1 MNYDGG
7 TETRSY
13 NAMFQLTGISG
24 LGQNITYN
32 FPAGSN
38 NGKIASQY
46 DAVSGE
52 TVSYQ
57 YDSLNRLISASAAGW
72 SQSYSYDGFG
82 NLTNRVGS
90 GAAVGNNPT
99 PADPATNR
107 LVNAAYDANGNMLST
122 GNVYDVENRLMQAA
136 MAGGTIQYAYDGQ
149 NKRIWQGSFT
159 NSGDPQMLMLETVS
173 MFGADGQLAAT
184 YSTQPGFNNTTN
196 PVGITFAQ
204 VVQRVYFGR
213 KLIKWVDAAY
223 AAHNAVQDRLG
234 SVGKYYPYGEER
246 NSPPLA
252 NDQVKFA
259 TYTRDA
265 ATGNDYADQR
275 YYGSTFGRFMSPDP
289 YKDRRNA
296 FFGET

>member
-99 PADPATNR
+99 AADPATNR
-107 LVNAAYDANGNMLST
+107 LVNAA
-122 GNVYDVENRLMQAA
+122 
-136 MAGGTIQYAYDGQ
+136 
-149 NKRIWQGSFT
+149 
-159 NSGDPQMLMLETVS
+159 
-173 MFGADGQLAAT
+173 
-184 YSTQPGFNNTTN
+184 PG
-196 PVGITFAQ
+196 PKV
-204 VVQRVYFGR
+204 
-213 KLIKWVDAAY
+213 
-223 AAHNAVQDRLG
+223 
-234 SVGKYYPYGEER
+234 
-246 NSPPLA
+246 
-252 NDQVKFA
+252 
-259 TYTRDA
+259 
-265 ATGNDYADQR
+265 
-275 YYGSTFGRFMSPDP
+275 
-289 YKDRRNA
+289 
-296 FFGET
+296 